1 MSFGL
6 YKCYILRSD
15 LYYYSHLVASINEAL
30 HTGDYT
36 NWPEL
41 LSSAALL
48 VWSLVTYWS
57 VWSKNSELCK
67 FKVPVGRV
75 STSRR
80 QIGQLSVVYRWT
92 VCGVCIVNRCFAG
105 INACRSRGVR
115 CRWTCRPLVFTDT
128 RPTDAQH
135 MIVNV
140 LKPAKNWLWILHDN
154 YGKNR
159 NKNWSMILSDMV
171 EIRHRTGYRYWLIR
185 LKKKIQLLPLL
196 RHLTV

>member
-1 MSFGL
+1 MIVWSIWRFATLPTASCLTTEVSFDLLLHQCMSFGL

-36 NWPEL
+36 NCPEL

-80 QIGQLSVVYRWT
+80 QIGQQSVVYRWT

-105 INACRSRGVR
+105 ITAVS
-115 CRWTCRPLVFTDT
+115 RPL
-128 RPTDAQH
+128 PTEDA
-135 MIVNV
+135 
-140 LKPAKNWLWILHDN
+140 KKSFA
-154 YGKNR
+154 
-159 NKNWSMILSDMV
+159 
-171 EIRHRTGYRYWLIR
+171 R
-185 LKKKIQLLPLL
+185 LKKIS
-196 RHLTV
+196 